1 MPAASPTAS
10 ARWEGAASC
19 KFPLS
24 AAGTGVEIDPGFR
37 HRRLGVFDL
46 AEQQRRIAE
55 LRAGAALD
63 RLGEQPGRRGTLDAP
78 QDHVGPVVLTDL
90 RVVVREPARA
100 HREGAFLLAERLLA
114 LFRERLLDE
123 TVNEAVD

>member
-10 ARWEGAASC
+10 ARWAGAASC
-19 KFPLS
+19 NLPLS
-24 AAGTGVEIDPGFR
+24 AAASGSGVQSDPGLR

-46 AEQQRRIAE
+46 AEQQRHVAE

-78 QDHVGPVVLTDL
+78 QDHIGPVVLTEL
-90 RVVVREPARA
+90 RVVVRERARA

-114 LFRERLLDE
+114 L
-123 TVNEAVD
+123 